1 MLPDAQLLTISTSF
15 ANYNLGGLS
24 STAKS
29 VLASSFVFV
38 RTSHNSTE
46 EEEEEQESMAH
57 HHRHA
62 RGDSQATEHE
72 LWFNMPSTL
81 GRQQEDSRA
90 SEPSAYRATNHRLS
104 TGSTSLGVP
113 IVVGGIPSI
122 STTADTNKPLPP
134 SPTESERKKRRP
146 TYLRSLL
153 GRPSSSHLDPTHLQP
168 QPYYSNHR
176 YSATSTSLSLETNGP
191 HHHTYSRSM
200 PSSPYEYDHTT
211 TSPHPVTNPRANLTT
226 TNYVDSTQYR
236 PYTPPLQEHSDAAYI
251 PRQQRSPSVNTYF
264 ETTPPRALTFPTDTS
279 VASPTMREGVTNR
292 PRPHTWLSPTES
304 FSDASQF
311 SLFVQATTGL
321 PEDSDPFSPNGP
333 PQLQGSLF
341 ARRSGN
347 DIIPLPFQ
355 NAAAAASGDTNW
367 RTDWQNFEPPAIPD
381 HSILA
386 AAAPSLSRSI
396 PYQSTQQTIQMAA
409 INRELEILGL
419 DDDNGPDDELPDY
432 AQSQA
437 EAHARS
443 RAEASARAMELEARW
458 RSTRRG

>member
-15 ANYNLGGLS
+15 TDHNLGSLS

-38 RTSHNSTE
+38 QTSYNLAE
-46 EEEEEQESMAH
+46 GEEEQEPMAH

-62 RGDSQATEHE
+62 RGNPRPTENE
-72 LWFNMPSTL
+72 LWFSMPSTSR
-81 GRQQEDSRA
+81 RQQEHSRA
-90 SEPSAYRATNHRLS
+90 SEPSAYQATNHRLS
-104 TGSTSLGVP
+104 TGSTSSGVSR
-113 IVVGGIPSI
+113 VVAGIPSI

-134 SPTESERKKRRP
+134 SPTESERKRRRP

-153 GRPSSSHLDPTHLQP
+153 GRSSSRHLDPTRLQP

-176 YSATSTSLSLETNGP
+176 YSATSTNLSLDTHGP
-191 HHHTYSRSM
+191 HHHAYSRST
-200 PSSPYEYDHTT
+200 PSSPYEYDQTT
-211 TSPHPVTNPRANLTT
+211 TSSHPMANPRFNSVASN
-226 TNYVDSTQYR
+226 DPDPIQYQ
-236 PYTPPLQEHSDAAYI
+236 PYTPPLQEQATATYF
-251 PRQQRSPSVNTYF
+251 PRQQRSTSMNTYF
-264 ETTPPRALTFPTDTS
+264 DTTTPPRALTFPTETS
-279 VASPTMREGVTNR
+279 VTSPTMREGVTNR

-304 FSDASQF
+304 FSDASQY

-341 ARRSGN
+341 ARRSGS

-355 NAAAAASGDTNW
+355 NASAAASDDTNW
-367 RTDWQNFEPPAIPD
+367 RTDWQNFEPPAVSD
-381 HSILA
+381 
-386 AAAPSLSRSI
+386 RSVSATASNLLQPL
-396 PYQSTQQTIQMAA
+396 PYQSSQQTTQMVA
-409 INRELEILGL
+409 INRELEMLGL
-419 DDDNGPDDELPDY
+419 DDNNGPDDELPDY

-437 EAHARS
+437 EAHART

-458 RSTRRG
+458 RSTRGR